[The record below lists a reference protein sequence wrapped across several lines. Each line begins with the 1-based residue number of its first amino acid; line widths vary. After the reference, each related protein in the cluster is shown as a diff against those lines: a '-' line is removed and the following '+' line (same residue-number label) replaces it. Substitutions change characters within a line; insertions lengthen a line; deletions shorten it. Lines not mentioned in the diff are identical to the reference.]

1 MASELTFHAV
11 YKSMNRPLTIW
22 GADRR
27 LFFLALMLGAA
38 IFNFFGSVVGS
49 VVLFVV
55 LVVAARWVTATDPQL
70 LRILFNAGRV
80 RTEYDPL
87 TLDGVSIRRR
97 HRDEA

>member
-1 MASELTFHAV
+1 MASELTFHTV

-38 IFNFFGSVVGS
+38 VFNFFGSVVGS
-49 VVLFVV
+49 LALFVV

-70 LRILFNAGRV
+70 LRVLFNAGRV
-80 RTEYDPL
+80 RTEYDAL
-87 TLDGVSIRRR
+87 TLECVSIRRR